1 MATAVVVFGNFNS
14 IKIIQHYFFKALSLD
29 LVFLIQVLLN
39 ALLSHQVRVLADF
52 ISLFVQPL
60 IVSATEVCTCQRL

>member
-1 MATAVVVFGNFNS
+1 MATAVVVYGNLNS
-14 IKIIQHYFFKALSLD
+14 IKIIQHFFKALSLD